1 MVPTFEQGNC
11 KPRARGN
18 PVSDLEKAA
27 ALMEGVTR
35 RDIER
40 LKPEQRKRLAASLRR
55 IADLADP
62 PALPAMP
69 KSGVL
74 FDLHR
79 GNRAL

>member
-1 MVPTFEQGNC
+1 
-11 KPRARGN
+11 
-18 PVSDLEKAA
+18 
-27 ALMEGVTR
+27 MEGVTR

>member
-1 MVPTFEQGNC
+1 MPIAQKVEALLHGLT
-11 KPRARGN
+11 RR
-18 PVSDLEKAA
+18 DLEK
-27 ALMEGVTR
+27 M
-35 RDIER
+35 
-40 LKPEQRKRLAASLRR
+40 KPEQRKNLAAALRR